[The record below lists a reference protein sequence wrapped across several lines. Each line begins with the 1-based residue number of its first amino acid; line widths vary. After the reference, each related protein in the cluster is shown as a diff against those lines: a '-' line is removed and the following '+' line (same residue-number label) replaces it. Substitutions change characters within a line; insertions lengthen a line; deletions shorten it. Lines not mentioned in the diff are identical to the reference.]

1 MAKSG
6 HNGGTAGA
14 SPGQSPESTRG
25 DAPAGPAGGEGE
37 TLTGARRRRWLV
49 TVALV
54 LLAVLSALPVLD
66 QQAARNYE
74 TLFQRAIVTFAL
86 ARTLNGV
93 ISAVQGTEVA
103 LQPAG
108 VGLTLTP
115 GEILDPVNDLVERF
129 SWIMLGA
136 TVSLGVQ
143 NVLLDISAW
152 WVIQGLVV
160 VLALWLLALRWRR
173 SPGAIRG
180 PAGERL
186 LWRVLLIAVFLRFA
200 VPLTLVANE
209 AIYALFLEARYEQ
222 STEVIQTAGE
232 DIEALGKAP
241 AEEVEALEQG
251 VLDSMLAPLRD
262 AWNQAAAGASLAER
276 VAAIQARA
284 SALIEHVIQ
293 LSVVFVLQTGILP
306 LAFLWVFL
314 QLAKWL
320 MRPLSDHAK

>member
-1 MAKSG
+1 MAQTSTPPPTPSPKPSG
-6 HNGGTAGA
+6 
-14 SPGQSPESTRG
+14 S
-25 DAPAGPAGGEGE
+25 
-37 TLTGARRRRWLV
+37 LRRRWLV
-49 TVALV
+49 TAGLV
-54 LLAVLSALPVLD
+54 LLAVVAALPVID
-66 QQAARNYE
+66 QQAARNYD

-108 VGLTLTP
+108 VGVTLTP
-115 GEILDPVNDLVERF
+115 GQILDPVNDLVERF

-143 NVLLDISAW
+143 HVLLEISAW
-152 WVIQGLVV
+152 WVLQGLVV

-173 SPGAIRG
+173 SAADGDADGASRG
-180 PAGERL
+180 GERL

-209 AIYALFLEARYEQ
+209 AIYDLFLESRYLE

-232 DIEALGKAP
+232 ELEALGEAH
-241 AEEVEALEQG
+241 AEDATVPEEPGGL
-251 VLDSMLAPLRD
+251 LDSILNPLQE
-262 AWNQAAAGASLAER
+262 AWNEASEGASLAER

-284 SALIEHVIQ
+284 GAVIEHLIQ
-293 LSVVFVLQTGILP
+293 LSVVFVLQTGIVP
-306 LAFLWVFL
+306 LVFLWLFL

-320 MRPLSDHAK
+320 FRPAPERHK